1 MTEKATRI
9 TQTTQMPTDAAA
21 RAKFVRE
28 RLPKEG
34 LFSKQTWRIAPEAF
48 PISRELADELERLGP
63 MLAEFYRACNLL
75 YRHSASGKLPA
86 WIAHYLDLGK
96 PPELIAAA
104 RSGRFKADLPR
115 VIRPDVLLTDGG
127 SAVSGD
133 TAYNKSSL
141 PKENVVG
148 RVTSRGESGK
158 EGAGFVITELDSVP
172 GGIGLTGWLY
182 MTYGELEKWPA
193 TAGKSDGVM
202 DGMLDGFW
210 SIFGAERVRI
220 VISEES
226 STYRPEMLWLAEQLR
241 SRGRDIEVVD
251 LRDTGNVG
259 RVTSHGESHAAPRQV
274 TRPTKLTVYRFFE
287 LFDIANEPSAQKI
300 LDAALRGEMAV
311 TPSFKPWLEEKMQFA
326 FLWHSQLRNFWRQ
339 ELGEKTLAA
348 LQKIFP
354 YTWIVDPTPLPPHA
368 VIPELG
374 IHDWREMAKFS
385 QRERELVLKVSGFS
399 SQAWGSRGVWAGH
412 DLSAAEWGAA
422 IEEALKHFEQR
433 PCILQPFHRSKVQP
447 ASYFDFESG
456 ELKTMQGRARL
467 CPYYFVSGSHDKSS
481 VKLGGILA
489 TICPSDKKLLHGMSD
504 AIMTPCKIS

>member
-1 MTEKATRI
+1 MTEEATRI
-9 TQTTQMPTDAAA
+9 MRTIQIPTDAAA

-34 LFSKQTWRIAPEAF
+34 LFSNQTWRIAPESF
-48 PISRELADELERLGP
+48 PISRALADELERLGP

-75 YRHSASGKLPA
+75 YRHSASGKLPG
-86 WIAHYLDLGK
+86 WVAHYLDLGK

-115 VIRPDVLLTDGG
+115 VIRPDVLLTDG
-127 SAVSGD
+127 A
-133 TAYNKSSL
+133 
-141 PKENVVG
+141 
-148 RVTSRGESGK
+148 
-158 EGAGFVITELDSVP
+158 FVISELDSIP

-182 MTYGELEKWPA
+182 ETYGELEGWK
-193 TAGKSDGVM
+193 DGRA

-259 RVTSHGESHAAPRQV
+259 RVILRQAQDWLSHGESHAAPRQV
-274 TRPTKLTVYRFFE
+274 TRRTKLMVYRFFE
-287 LFDIANEPSAQKI
+287 MFDIANEPNAQKI
-300 LDAALRGEMAV
+300 LDAAACGELEV
-311 TPSFKPWLEEKMQFA
+311 TPPFKPWLEEKMLFA
-326 FLWHSQLRNFWRQ
+326 FLWHSQLRDFWRQ
-339 ELGEKTLAA
+339 ELGEKTLAT

-354 YTWIVDPTPLPPHA
+354 YTWIVDPTSLPPHA
-368 VIPELG
+368 VIPELD

-399 SQAWGSRGVWAGH
+399 PQAWGSRGVRVGH

-422 IEEALKHFEQR
+422 IEEALKNFEQR
-433 PCILQPFHRSKVQP
+433 PCILQPFHRSKAQP

-504 AIMTPCKIS
+504 AIMTPCKISE